1 MDTTT
6 MTQLYTQATAAGVTP
21 AHALKE
27 HLMNLERDLTIKEV
41 AKTLAQS
48 EAMVS
53 RLVRGGY
60 FPGAYKGGK
69 GEGNAPWR
77 IPESAVSAYRDRMRA
92 KTSPCNRAA

>member
-27 HLMNLERDLTIKEV
+27 HLMNLERDLTIKEA
-41 AKTLAQS
+41 AKTLSQS

-53 RLVRGGY
+53 RLARAGY

-77 IPESAVSAYRDRMRA
+77 IPESAVRAYRERMRA
-92 KTSPCNRAA
+92 KTGTQRRAA